1 MTHIVVGVD
10 GSKPAGRALQW
21 ARREG
26 TLHQQPVVAVLAWGF
41 LDQHQ
46 AIVTEPFDPSYDETD
61 AVAAL
66 DAFVVQAVGS
76 DAVAQVERQ
85 VVCDLPARALLE
97 ASAGAPLL
105 VVGARGLGGFR
116 GLLLGSVSQQTLHH
130 ATCPIAIVRS
140 DGVTRSEDTMERIVV
155 GIDGSETARRALR
168 WAIEEARV
176 RGASLEVVHSWHVPY
191 VGGYPYAGA
200 PFDQAPFETTA
211 RQTLDAA
218 VDGEDTSGLTEPA
231 QRLLVM
237 GSAAQAIL
245 ESAKGADLIV
255 MGSRGLG
262 GFKGLLLG
270 SASHQ
275 VAQHATCPVVIV
287 PPEA

>member
-10 GSKPAGRALQW
+10 GSETAGSALQW
-21 ARREG
+21 ALREA
-26 TLHQQPVVAVLAWGF
+26 TLRQQSVVAVLAWGF
-41 LDQHQ
+41 LDQHHPI
-46 AIVTEPFDPSYDETD
+46 ATEPFDPSYGEAD

-66 DAFVVQAVGS
+66 DAFVVQAVG
-76 DAVAQVERQ
+76 AAAPVERR
-85 VVCDLPARALLE
+85 VVCELPAQALLE
-97 ASAGAPLL
+97 VSADAALL

-140 DGVTRSEDTMERIVV
+140 DGAARSEGLMERIVV
-155 GIDGSETARRALR
+155 GIDGSQTARRALR
-168 WAIEEARV
+168 WAIKEARV

-200 PFDQAPFETTA
+200 AFDPAPFEAAA
-211 RQTLDAA
+211 RQTLDVA
-218 VDGEDTSGLTEPA
+218 VDGEDTSGLAEPA

-245 ESAKGADLIV
+245 ESAKGADLVV

-270 SASHQ
+270 SATHQ

-287 PPEA
+287 PPET